1 MPRGSPRLAAALS
14 PGYTVD
20 ELPPAT
26 NCPIDCPSAAPV
38 SSAKKRRILLIED
51 TVPLAKLYIEF
62 LRADAHEVVHCTRG
76 REALD
81 VAAAS
86 PADAVILDL
95 KLPDMDGLEVLQALQ
110 ARDASVSVVI
120 VTAHGSIDLAVEAMK
135 LGAFDFIVKP
145 FNADRLNLTLRNA
158 LERRTLARMVEGY
171 RKDLDRG
178 RFHGFIGSSPEM
190 QAVYRTIE
198 SVAASRANVF
208 ITGESG
214 TGKEVA
220 AQAIHRA
227 SPRRDRAFIAL
238 NCAAIPKELLESEIF
253 GHVKGAFT
261 GAAGDRPGAALL
273 ADGGTLFL
281 DEICEM
287 PVELQ
292 SKLLRFVQTG
302 TVSPV
307 GSGREE
313 RVDVR
318 FVAATNRD
326 PLAEV
331 QAGRFREDLYYRLH
345 VIPLAL
351 PPLRDRGDDVI
362 EIARSFLV
370 DYAREEGK
378 SLAAF
383 APEVEAR
390 LRAHDWPGNV
400 RQLQNV
406 LRNVV
411 VLNDG
416 PQVTLDMLP
425 PLTGGAAGIGAD
437 AGAGAGNP
445 AGGEPA
451 EDGAVLP
458 LWQVEKEMILKAL
471 RLSGDDVPRA
481 ALMLEISPSTIYRK
495 LQQWR
500 AAEGTAHQGTANQ
513 GTAA

>member
-1 MPRGSPRLAAALS
+1 MPVGSPRLAAGTL

-20 ELPPAT
+20 DFPSAT
-26 NCPIDCPSAAPV
+26 DCPSVAPV
-38 SSAKKRRILLIED
+38 SSSKKHRILLIED

-81 VAAAS
+81 AAAAS
-86 PADAVILDL
+86 PPDAVILDL
-95 KLPDMDGLEVLQALQ
+95 KLPDMDGLEVLQALH
-110 ARDASVSVVI
+110 ARDPSVSVVI
-120 VTAHGSIDLAVEAMK
+120 ITAHGSIDLAVEAMK

-158 LERRTLARMVEGY
+158 LERRALARMVEGY

-198 SVAASRANVF
+198 SVASSRANVF

-362 EIARSFLV
+362 EIARSFLI

-378 SLAAF
+378 SLVAF

-411 VLNDG
+411 VLHDG
-416 PQVTLDMLP
+416 PQVMLEMLP
-425 PLTGGAAGIGAD
+425 TLTGAGGIGTDAA
-437 AGAGAGNP
+437 AGAGAP
-445 AGGEPA
+445 ADGGQE

-458 LWQVEKEMILKAL
+458 LWQVEKEMIQKAL

-500 AAEGTAHQGTANQ
+500 AAQGNAAQ
-513 GTAA
+513 GNAA

>member
-1 MPRGSPRLAAALS
+1 MSTS
-14 PGYTVD
+14 
-20 ELPPAT
+20 
-26 NCPIDCPSAAPV
+26 
-38 SSAKKRRILLIED
+38 KKRRILLIED

-76 REALD
+76 GEALD
-81 VAAAS
+81 AAAAS
-86 PADAVILDL
+86 PPDAVILDL
-95 KLPDMDGLEVLQALQ
+95 KLPDMDGLEVLQALH

-120 VTAHGSIDLAVEAMK
+120 ITAHGSIDLAVEAMK

-227 SPRRDRAFIAL
+227 SPRRDGAFVAL
-238 NCAAIPKELLESEIF
+238 NCAAIPKDLLESEIF

-261 GAAGDRPGAALL
+261 GASGDRPGAALL

-287 PVELQ
+287 PFDLQ

-302 TVSPV
+302 TVNPV

-331 QAGRFREDLYYRLH
+331 QAARFREDLYYRLH

-362 EIARSFLV
+362 EIARTFLF

-378 SLAAF
+378 ALAAF
-383 APEVEAR
+383 TPEVEAR

-406 LRNVV
+406 VRNVV

-425 PLTGGAAGIGAD
+425 PMSGPDAASCAASGSPSAD
-437 AGAGAGNP
+437 LPEG
-445 AGGEPA
+445 
-451 EDGAVLP
+451 DDAVQP
-458 LWQVEKEMILKAL
+458 LWQVEKEMIQKAL
-471 RLSGDDVPRA
+471 RLTGDDVPRA

-500 AAEGTAHQGTANQ
+500 IADGRSAGE
-513 GTAA
+513 TAA

>member
-1 MPRGSPRLAAALS
+1 MPVQSKPR
-14 PGYTVD
+14 V
-20 ELPPAT
+20 
-26 NCPIDCPSAAPV
+26 
-38 SSAKKRRILLIED
+38 LLIED

-62 LRADAHEVVHCTRG
+62 LRGEPLEVVHVTRG
-76 REALD
+76 GDAL
-81 VAAAS
+81 ANAEERA
-86 PADAVILDL
+86 PDAVVLDL
-95 KLPDMDGLEVLQALQ
+95 KLPDMEGLDVLRRLRERAPG
-110 ARDASVSVVI
+110 VSIVI
-120 VTAHGSIDLAVEAMK
+120 ITAHGSIDIAVEAMR

-158 LERRTLARMVEGY
+158 LERRTLTRMVEGY
-171 RKDLDRG
+171 RKDLDRD
-178 RFHGFIGSSPEM
+178 RFYGFIGGSAEM

-227 SPRRDRAFIAL
+227 SPRRSQPFIAL
-238 NCAAIPKELLESEIF
+238 NCAAIPKDLLESEIF

-261 GAAGDRPGAALL
+261 GASGDRPGAAVL
-273 ADGGTLFL
+273 ANGGTLFL

-287 PVELQ
+287 PIDLQ

-302 TVSPV
+302 TVVPV
-307 GSGREE
+307 GSGQEE

-318 FVAATNRD
+318 FVAASNRD

-351 PPLRDRGDDVI
+351 PPLRDRGEDVVQ
-362 EIARSFLV
+362 IARVFLA

-378 SLAAF
+378 AITGF

-390 LRAHDWPGNV
+390 LRAYDWPGNV

-406 LRNVV
+406 VRNVV
-411 VLNDG
+411 VLHDG
-416 PQVTLDMLP
+416 PQVTVAMLP
-425 PLTGGAAGIGAD
+425 PQLVAPLPVAAGPSAVPPAIPASL
-437 AGAGAGNP
+437 AGDDDSVP
-445 AGGEPA
+445 
-451 EDGAVLP
+451 P
-458 LWQVEKEMILKAL
+458 LWRMEKDLILRAL
-471 RLSGDDVPRA
+471 RLCGDDVPRA
-481 ALMLEISPSTIYRK
+481 ALMLEISPSTVYRK

-500 AAEGTAHQGTANQ
+500 NAGEGAS
-513 GTAA
+513 

>member
-1 MPRGSPRLAAALS
+1 MIMP
-14 PGYTVD
+14 
-20 ELPPAT
+20 
-26 NCPIDCPSAAPV
+26 APT
-38 SSAKKRRILLIED
+38 KKRRILLIED
-51 TVPLAKLYIEF
+51 MVPLAKLYIEF
-62 LRADAHEVVHCTRG
+62 LRNEPLDVVHVAKG
-76 REALD
+76 RDAL
-81 VAAAS
+81 AS
-86 PADAVILDL
+86 AESRPPDAVILDL
-95 KLPDMDGLEVLQALQ
+95 KLPDMNGLDVLRALQ
-110 ARDASVSVVI
+110 ERDPGVSVVI
-120 VTAHGSIDLAVEAMK
+120 VTAHGSIDLAVEAMR

-158 LERRTLARMVEGY
+158 LERRALTRIVEGY
-171 RKDLDRG
+171 RKELDRD
-178 RFHGFIGSSPEM
+178 RFHGFIGGSDEM

-198 SVAASRANVF
+198 SVAPSRANVF

-220 AQAIHRA
+220 AHAIHRA

-238 NCAAIPKELLESEIF
+238 NCAAIPKDLLESEIF

-261 GAAGDRPGAALL
+261 GATGDRPGAATL

-287 PVELQ
+287 PVDLQ

-302 TVSPV
+302 TVTPV
-307 GSGREE
+307 GSGQES

-318 FVAATNRD
+318 IVAATNRD

-351 PPLRDRGDDVI
+351 PPLRDRGEDVV
-362 EIARSFLV
+362 EIARALLA
-370 DYAREEGK
+370 DYVREEGK
-378 SLAAF
+378 SFTAF

-390 LRAHDWPGNV
+390 LRGYDWPGNV

-406 LRNVV
+406 LRNMV
-411 VLNDG
+411 VLHDG
-416 PQVTLDMLP
+416 PWVTADMLP
-425 PLTGGAAGIGAD
+425 ARMAAPPAAPCAPSAPAAGLA
-437 AGAGAGNP
+437 
-445 AGGEPA
+445 AGGLLPD
-451 EDGAVLP
+451 DGSVVP
-458 LWQVEKEMILKAL
+458 LWQVEKEMIRRAL
-471 RLSGDDVPRA
+471 RLTGDDVPRA

-500 AAEGTAHQGTANQ
+500 STEETAV
-513 GTAA
+513 

>member
-1 MPRGSPRLAAALS
+1 MA
-14 PGYTVD
+14 
-20 ELPPAT
+20 
-26 NCPIDCPSAAPV
+26 
-38 SSAKKRRILLIED
+38 
-51 TVPLAKLYIEF
+51 PLAKLYVEF
-62 LRADAHEVVHCTRG
+62 LRAEALEVVHCTCG
-76 REALD
+76 GEALD
-81 VAAAS
+81 AAAAS
-86 PADAVILDL
+86 PPDAVILDL
-95 KLPDMDGLEVLQALQ
+95 KLPDMDGLEVLRALH
-110 ARDASVSVVI
+110 ARDPSVSVVVI
-120 VTAHGSIDLAVEAMK
+120 TAHGSIDLAVEAMR

-178 RFHGFIGSSPEM
+178 RFHGFIGNSPEM

-227 SPRRDRAFIAL
+227 SPRRGGAFVAL
-238 NCAAIPKELLESEIF
+238 NCAAIPKDLLESEIF

-261 GAAGDRPGAALL
+261 GATGDRPGAALQ

-287 PVELQ
+287 PFDLQ

-302 TVSPV
+302 TVNPV
-307 GSGREE
+307 GSGREQ

-351 PPLRDRGDDVI
+351 PPLRERGGDVI
-362 EIARSFLV
+362 EIARSFLA

-378 SLAAF
+378 ALAAF

-406 LRNVV
+406 VRNVV

-425 PLTGGAAGIGAD
+425 QMAGLEGGAALCDAPCAACDSPAAD
-437 AGAGAGNP
+437 MQ
-445 AGGEPA
+445 E
-451 EDGAVLP
+451 EDGVVQP
-458 LWQVEKEMILKAL
+458 LWQVERDMIRKAL
-471 RLSGDDVPRA
+471 RLADGDVPRA

-500 AAEGTAHQGTANQ
+500 AVERRDAGE
-513 GTAA
+513 AAA

>member
-1 MPRGSPRLAAALS
+1 MPA
-14 PGYTVD
+14 
-20 ELPPAT
+20 
-26 NCPIDCPSAAPV
+26 
-38 SSAKKRRILLIED
+38 SSKRRILLIED
-51 TVPLAKLYIEF
+51 TIPLAKLYVEF
-62 LRADAHEVVHCTRG
+62 LRGEPLDVVHVTG
-76 REALD
+76 GGDALASAEAQ
-81 VAAAS
+81 
-86 PADAVILDL
+86 PPDAVILDL
-95 KLPDMDGLEVLQALQ
+95 KLPDMHGLDVLRILHE
-110 ARDASVSVVI
+110 RDPGVSVVI
-120 VTAHGSIDLAVEAMK
+120 ITAHGSIDLAVEAMR

-158 LERRTLARMVEGY
+158 LERQSLTRIVAGY
-171 RKDLDRG
+171 RKALDRD
-178 RFHGFIGSSPEM
+178 RFHGFIGGSPEM

-198 SVAASRANVF
+198 SVAPSRANVF

-227 SPRRDRAFIAL
+227 SPRRDRPFVAL
-238 NCAAIPKELLESEIF
+238 NCAAFPDALLESEIF

-261 GAAGDRPGAALL
+261 GATGNRPGAAVL

-281 DEICEM
+281 DEIGEM
-287 PVELQ
+287 PFDLQ

-302 TVSPV
+302 AVTPV

-331 QAGRFREDLYYRLH
+331 RAGRFREDLYYRLH

-351 PPLRDRGDDVI
+351 PPLRDRGEDVM
-362 EIARSFLV
+362 EIARTLLA

-378 SLAAF
+378 ALTSF

-406 LRNVV
+406 LRNIV
-411 VLNDG
+411 VLHDG
-416 PQVTLDMLP
+416 PRVTLDMLP
-425 PLTGGAAGIGAD
+425 PQMAAPVAMPAD
-437 AGAGAGNP
+437 AVP
-445 AGGEPA
+445 PV
-451 EDGAVLP
+451 DGRPSGDDAIPP
-458 LWQVEKEMILKAL
+458 LWRMEKDLIRRAL
-471 RLSGDDVPRA
+471 RQSGDDVPRA

-500 AAEGTAHQGTANQ
+500 AAGEVGA
-513 GTAA
+513 

>member
-1 MPRGSPRLAAALS
+1 MSEGSPRLAAGHW

-20 ELPPAT
+20 EFSSAT
-26 NCPIDCPSAAPV
+26 DCPSVAPV
-38 SSAKKRRILLIED
+38 SSAKKHRILLIED

-81 VAAAS
+81 AAAAS
-86 PADAVILDL
+86 PLDAVILDL
-95 KLPDMDGLEVLQALQ
+95 KLPDMDGLEVLQALH
-110 ARDASVSVVI
+110 ARDPSVSVVI
-120 VTAHGSIDLAVEAMK
+120 ITAHGSIDLAVEAMK

-362 EIARSFLV
+362 EIARSLLI

-378 SLAAF
+378 SLVAF

-416 PQVTLDMLP
+416 PQVVLEMLP
-425 PLTGGAAGIGAD
+425 PLTGAGGIGMD
-437 AGAGAGNP
+437 AGAGNP

-500 AAEGTAHQGTANQ
+500 AADGAATQGNATQ
-513 GTAA
+513 GNAT

>member
-1 MPRGSPRLAAALS
+1 MPASPRVH
-14 PGYTVD
+14 P
-20 ELPPAT
+20 
-26 NCPIDCPSAAPV
+26 
-38 SSAKKRRILLIED
+38 KRKILLIED
-51 TVPLAKLYIEF
+51 TLPLATLYVEY
-62 LRADAHEVVHCTRG
+62 LRAEPLAVTHVTTG
-76 REALD
+76 REAL
-81 VAAAS
+81 AAAAAN
-86 PADAVILDL
+86 PPDAVVLDL
-95 KLPDMDGLEVLQALQ
+95 KLPDMEGLEVLKALQ
-110 ARDASVSVVI
+110 ARDPGVSVVI
-120 VTAHGSIDLAVEAMK
+120 VTAHGSIDIAVEAMR

-145 FNADRLNLTLRNA
+145 FNADRLKLTLRNA
-158 LERRTLARMVEGY
+158 LERRALASIVAGY

-178 RFHGFIGSSPEM
+178 RFHGFIGGSPEM

-227 SPRRDRAFIAL
+227 SPRRDRAFVAL
-238 NCAAIPKELLESEIF
+238 NCAAIPKDLLESEIF

-261 GAAGDRPGAALL
+261 GATGDRPGAALL

-287 PVELQ
+287 PIDLQ

-302 TVSPV
+302 TVAPV
-307 GSGREE
+307 GSGREQ

-326 PLAEV
+326 PLGEV
-331 QAGRFREDLYYRLH
+331 QCGRFREDLYYRLH

-351 PPLRDRGDDVI
+351 PPLRERGEDVV
-362 EIARSFLV
+362 EIARALLT

-378 SLAAF
+378 ALAGF

-406 LRNVV
+406 LRNVA
-411 VLNDG
+411 VLHDG
-416 PQVTLDMLP
+416 PLVTPDMLP
-425 PLTGGAAGIGAD
+425 PLMMPQGAAASARAANGSQPDGGGPAD
-437 AGAGAGNP
+437 G
-445 AGGEPA
+445 
-451 EDGAVLP
+451 DAVLP
-458 LWQVEKEMILKAL
+458 LWRVEKEMIQRAL
-471 RLSGDDVPRA
+471 RLTGDDVPRA
-481 ALMLEISPSTIYRK
+481 ALLLEISPSTIYRK

-500 AAEGTAHQGTANQ
+500 LSDERAA
-513 GTAA
+513 

>member
-1 MPRGSPRLAAALS
+1 M
-14 PGYTVD
+14 
-20 ELPPAT
+20 
-26 NCPIDCPSAAPV
+26 
-38 SSAKKRRILLIED
+38 SSSSSSKKRRILLIED

-76 REALD
+76 GEALD
-81 VAAAS
+81 AAAMA
-86 PADAVILDL
+86 PPDAVILDL
-95 KLPDMDGLEVLQALQ
+95 KLPDMDGLEVLQALH

-120 VTAHGSIDLAVEAMK
+120 ITAHGSIDLAVEAMK

-178 RFHGFIGSSPEM
+178 RFHGFIGGSPEM

-227 SPRRDRAFIAL
+227 SPRRDGAFVAL
-238 NCAAIPKELLESEIF
+238 NCAAIPKDLLESEIF

-261 GAAGDRPGAALL
+261 GASGDRPGAALL

-287 PVELQ
+287 PFDLQ

-302 TVSPV
+302 TVNPV

-362 EIARSFLV
+362 EVARSFLF

-378 SLAAF
+378 ALAAF
-383 APEVEAR
+383 TPEVEAR

-406 LRNVV
+406 IRNVV

-425 PLTGGAAGIGAD
+425 PMNGPDAASCAACGSPAATLPEGND
-437 AGAGAGNP
+437 A
-445 AGGEPA
+445 
-451 EDGAVLP
+451 VQP
-458 LWQVEKEMILKAL
+458 LWQVEKEMIQKAL
-471 RLSGDDVPRA
+471 RLTGDDVPRA

-500 AAEGTAHQGTANQ
+500 IADGRE
-513 GTAA
+513 TAA

>member
-1 MPRGSPRLAAALS
+1 M
-14 PGYTVD
+14 
-20 ELPPAT
+20 
-26 NCPIDCPSAAPV
+26 
-38 SSAKKRRILLIED
+38 SSTSFSKKRRILLIED

-62 LRADAHEVVHCTRG
+62 LRVDAHEVVHCTRG
-76 REALD
+76 GEALEA
-81 VAAAS
+81 AAAS
-86 PADAVILDL
+86 PPDAVILDL
-95 KLPDMDGLEVLQALQ
+95 KLPDMDGLEVLQALH

-227 SPRRDRAFIAL
+227 SPRRDGAFVAL
-238 NCAAIPKELLESEIF
+238 NCAAIPKDLLESEIF

-287 PVELQ
+287 PFDLQ

-302 TVSPV
+302 TVNPV

-331 QAGRFREDLYYRLH
+331 QAARFREDLYYRLH

-362 EIARSFLV
+362 EIARSFLF

-378 SLAAF
+378 VLAAF
-383 APEVEAR
+383 TPEVEAR
-390 LRAHDWPGNV
+390 LRAYDWPGNV

-406 LRNVV
+406 IRNVV

-416 PQVTLDMLP
+416 AQVTLDMLP
-425 PLTGGAAGIGAD
+425 PMGGPDASAASCAACGLPSAD
-437 AGAGAGNP
+437 LPEG
-445 AGGEPA
+445 
-451 EDGAVLP
+451 DDAVQP
-458 LWQVEKEMILKAL
+458 LWQVEKEMIRKAL
-471 RLSGDDVPRA
+471 RLTGDDVPRA

-500 AAEGTAHQGTANQ
+500 IADGRGARE
-513 GTAA
+513 TAA

>member
-1 MPRGSPRLAAALS
+1 MSTS
-14 PGYTVD
+14 
-20 ELPPAT
+20 
-26 NCPIDCPSAAPV
+26 
-38 SSAKKRRILLIED
+38 KKRRILLIED

-76 REALD
+76 GEALD
-81 VAAAS
+81 AAAAS
-86 PADAVILDL
+86 PPDAVILDL
-95 KLPDMDGLEVLQALQ
+95 KLPDMDGLEVLQALH

-120 VTAHGSIDLAVEAMK
+120 ITAHGSIDLAVEAMR

-227 SPRRDRAFIAL
+227 SPRRDGAFVAL
-238 NCAAIPKELLESEIF
+238 NCAAIPKDLLESEIF

-261 GAAGDRPGAALL
+261 GASGDRPGAALL

-287 PVELQ
+287 PFDLQ

-302 TVSPV
+302 TVNPV

-331 QAGRFREDLYYRLH
+331 QAARFREDLYYRLH

-362 EIARSFLV
+362 EIARSFLF
-370 DYAREEGK
+370 DYVREEGK
-378 SLAAF
+378 ALAAF
-383 APEVEAR
+383 TPEVEAR

-406 LRNVV
+406 IRNVV

-425 PLTGGAAGIGAD
+425 PMAGPDGSAASCAACGSPSAD
-437 AGAGAGNP
+437 LPEG
-445 AGGEPA
+445 
-451 EDGAVLP
+451 DDAVQP
-458 LWQVEKEMILKAL
+458 LWQVEKEMIRKAL
-471 RLSGDDVPRA
+471 RLTGDDVPRA

-500 AAEGTAHQGTANQ
+500 IADGRSAGE
-513 GTAA
+513 TAA

>member
-1 MPRGSPRLAAALS
+1 MPASPRVS
-14 PGYTVD
+14 P
-20 ELPPAT
+20 
-26 NCPIDCPSAAPV
+26 
-38 SSAKKRRILLIED
+38 KRRILLIED
-51 TVPLAKLYIEF
+51 TLPLATLYVEY
-62 LRADAHEVVHCTRG
+62 LRAEPLAVTHVTTGRDA
-76 REALD
+76 L
-81 VAAAS
+81 AAAEAD
-86 PADAVILDL
+86 PPDAVVLDL
-95 KLPDMDGLEVLQALQ
+95 KLPDMEGLEVLKALQ
-110 ARDASVSVVI
+110 ARDPGVSVVI
-120 VTAHGSIDLAVEAMK
+120 VTAHGSIDIAVEAMR

-145 FNADRLNLTLRNA
+145 FNADRLKLTLRNA
-158 LERRTLARMVEGY
+158 LERRALASIVAGY

-178 RFHGFIGSSPEM
+178 RFHGFIGGSPEM

-227 SPRRDRAFIAL
+227 SPRRDRAFVAL
-238 NCAAIPKELLESEIF
+238 NCAAIPKDLLESEIF

-261 GAAGDRPGAALL
+261 GATGDRPGAALL

-287 PVELQ
+287 PIDLQ

-302 TVSPV
+302 TVAPV
-307 GSGREE
+307 GSGREQ

-326 PLAEV
+326 PLGEV
-331 QAGRFREDLYYRLH
+331 QCGRFREDLYYRLH

-351 PPLRDRGDDVI
+351 PPLRERGEDVV
-362 EIARSFLV
+362 EIARALLT

-378 SLAAF
+378 ALAGF

-406 LRNVV
+406 LRNVA
-411 VLNDG
+411 VLHDG
-416 PQVTLDMLP
+416 PRVTLDMLP
-425 PLTGGAAGIGAD
+425 PQMMPQGAAPSARAANGSQPDGGGLAD
-437 AGAGAGNP
+437 G
-445 AGGEPA
+445 
-451 EDGAVLP
+451 DAVLP
-458 LWQVEKEMILKAL
+458 LWRVEKEMIQRAL
-471 RLSGDDVPRA
+471 RLTGDDVPRA
-481 ALMLEISPSTIYRK
+481 ALLLEISPSTIYRK

-500 AAEGTAHQGTANQ
+500 LSEERAA
-513 GTAA
+513 

>member
-1 MPRGSPRLAAALS
+1 MSPS
-14 PGYTVD
+14 
-20 ELPPAT
+20 
-26 NCPIDCPSAAPV
+26 
-38 SSAKKRRILLIED
+38 KKRRVLLIED
-51 TVPLAKLYIEF
+51 TVPLARLYIEF
-62 LRADAHEVVHCTRG
+62 LRAEAHDIVHCTRG
-76 REALD
+76 GEALD
-81 VAAAS
+81 AAAAA
-86 PADAVILDL
+86 PPDAVILDL
-95 KLPDMDGLEVLQALQ
+95 KLPDMDGLEVLQALH
-110 ARDASVSVVI
+110 ARDPGISVVV
-120 VTAHGSIDLAVEAMK
+120 VTAHGSIDLAVEAMR

-158 LERRTLARMVEGY
+158 LERRILARIVEGY

-198 SVAASRANVF
+198 SVAVSRANVF

-227 SPRRDRAFIAL
+227 SPRRGAAFVAL
-238 NCAAIPKELLESEIF
+238 NCAAIPKDLLESEIF

-287 PVELQ
+287 PIDLQ

-302 TVSPV
+302 TVNPV
-307 GSGREE
+307 GSGREQ

-351 PPLRDRGDDVI
+351 PPLRERGDDVV

-370 DYAREEGK
+370 EYAREEGK
-378 SLAAF
+378 ALSSF

-400 RQLQNV
+400 RQLQNIV
-406 LRNVV
+406 RNVV
-411 VLNDG
+411 VLHDG
-416 PQVTLDMLP
+416 QQVLPDMLP
-425 PLTGGAAGIGAD
+425 PMAGPD
-437 AGAGAGNP
+437 AGAGHGLRAACGMP
-445 AGGEPA
+445 RSAAA
-451 EDGAVLP
+451 EEDDAVQP
-458 LWQVEKEMILKAL
+458 LWRVEKELIQKAL
-471 RLSGDDVPRA
+471 RLTGDDVPRA
-481 ALMLEISPSTIYRK
+481 ALLLEISPSTIYRK

-500 AAEGTAHQGTANQ
+500 VAENAAGE
-513 GTAA
+513 TAA

>member
-1 MPRGSPRLAAALS
+1 M
-14 PGYTVD
+14 
-20 ELPPAT
+20 
-26 NCPIDCPSAAPV
+26 SAV
-38 SSAKKRRILLIED
+38 KKRRILLIED

-76 REALD
+76 GEALD
-81 VAAAS
+81 AAAAA
-86 PADAVILDL
+86 PPDAVILDL
-95 KLPDMDGLEVLQALQ
+95 KLPDMDGLEVLRALHH
-110 ARDASVSVVI
+110 RDPGISVVI
-120 VTAHGSIDLAVEAMK
+120 ITAHGSIDLAVEAMK

-227 SPRRDRAFIAL
+227 SPRRDGAFVAL
-238 NCAAIPKELLESEIF
+238 NCAAIPKNLLESEIF

-261 GAAGDRPGAALL
+261 GAAADRPGAALL

-287 PVELQ
+287 PVDLQ
-292 SKLLRFVQTG
+292 AKLLRFVQTG
-302 TVSPV
+302 AVTPV

-362 EIARSFLV
+362 DIARAFLV

-378 SLAAF
+378 SLSVFAA
-383 APEVEAR
+383 EVEAR

-406 LRNVV
+406 IRNVV
-411 VLNDG
+411 VLHDG
-416 PQVTLDMLP
+416 SQVTLDMLP
-425 PLTGGAAGIGAD
+425 PMAACAD
-437 AGAGAGNP
+437 APAVAGTGP
-445 AGGEPA
+445 GPGGPEA
-451 EDGAVLP
+451 DGTVLP
-458 LWQVEKEMILKAL
+458 LWRVEKDMIRKAL
-471 RLSGDDVPRA
+471 RLAGDDVPRA

-500 AAEGTAHQGTANQ
+500 AAEERGAEGSGMEGRPA
-513 GTAA
+513 GETAA

>member
-1 MPRGSPRLAAALS
+1 MSPS
-14 PGYTVD
+14 
-20 ELPPAT
+20 
-26 NCPIDCPSAAPV
+26 
-38 SSAKKRRILLIED
+38 KKRRILLIED

-62 LRADAHEVVHCTRG
+62 LRAESREVMHCTRG
-76 REALD
+76 QEALD
-81 VAAAS
+81 AAAAA
-86 PADAVILDL
+86 PPDAVILDL
-95 KLPDMDGLEVLQALQ
+95 KLPDMDGLEVLRALQ

-120 VTAHGSIDLAVEAMK
+120 ITAHGSIDLAVEAMK

-158 LERRTLARMVEGY
+158 LERRALTRIVEDY

-178 RFHGFIGSSPEM
+178 RFHGFIGGSPEM

-227 SPRRDRAFIAL
+227 SPRRDRPFVAL
-238 NCAAIPKELLESEIF
+238 NCAAIPKNLLESEIF

-287 PVELQ
+287 PVDLQ

-302 TVSPV
+302 AVTPV
-307 GSGREE
+307 GSGQEA

-378 SLAAF
+378 SLASF

-406 LRNVV
+406 VRNVV
-411 VLNDG
+411 VLHDG

-425 PLTGGAAGIGAD
+425 ALVAGAD
-437 AGAGAGNP
+437 GP
-445 AGGEPA
+445 AGGGPGGGGPVGDPVADDE
-451 EDGAVLP
+451 AVQP
-458 LWQVEKEMILKAL
+458 LWRVEKDMIQRAL
-471 RLSGDDVPRA
+471 RLTGDDVPRA

-500 AAEGTAHQGTANQ
+500 VSGESAA
-513 GTAA
+513 

>member
-1 MPRGSPRLAAALS
+1 M
-14 PGYTVD
+14 
-20 ELPPAT
+20 
-26 NCPIDCPSAAPV
+26 
-38 SSAKKRRILLIED
+38 SSSKKRRILLIED
-51 TVPLAKLYIEF
+51 TLPLARLYTEF
-62 LRADAHEVVHCTRG
+62 LRAAAYDVVHCPCG
-76 REALD
+76 GEALD
-81 VAAAS
+81 AAS
-86 PADAVILDL
+86 ASPPDAVILDL

-110 ARDASVSVVI
+110 ARDPSVSVVI
-120 VTAHGSIDLAVEAMK
+120 VTAHGSIDLAVEAMR

-178 RFHGFIGSSPEM
+178 RFHGFIGGSPEM

-227 SPRRDRAFIAL
+227 SPRRDGAFVAL
-238 NCAAIPKELLESEIF
+238 NCAAIPKDLLESEIF

-261 GAAGDRPGAALL
+261 GAAGDRAGAALL

-287 PVELQ
+287 PFDLQ

-302 TVSPV
+302 TVNRV

-362 EIARSFLV
+362 EIARSFLT
-370 DYAREEGK
+370 DYAHEEGRAL
-378 SLAAF
+378 SAF

-406 LRNVV
+406 VRNVV

-416 PQVTLDMLP
+416 PRVTLDMLP
-425 PLTGGAAGIGAD
+425 PLGGPD
-437 AGAGAGNP
+437 AGASPRAACGSPMADVSEGN
-445 AGGEPA
+445 
-451 EDGAVLP
+451 GAVQP
-458 LWQVEKEMILKAL
+458 LWQVEKDMILKAL
-471 RLSGDDVPRA
+471 RLTGDDVPRA

-500 AAEGTAHQGTANQ
+500 GVGSRTAGE
-513 GTAA
+513 TAA

>member
-1 MPRGSPRLAAALS
+1 M
-14 PGYTVD
+14 
-20 ELPPAT
+20 
-26 NCPIDCPSAAPV
+26 
-38 SSAKKRRILLIED
+38 SSAKTRRVLLIED
-51 TVPLAKLYIEF
+51 MAPLAKLYVEF
-62 LRADAHEVVHCTRG
+62 LRAEALEVVQCTRG
-76 REALD
+76 GEALD
-81 VAAAS
+81 AAAAS
-86 PADAVILDL
+86 SPDAVILDL
-95 KLPDMDGLEVLQALQ
+95 KLPDMDGLEVLRALH
-110 ARDASVSVVI
+110 ARDPAVSVVI
-120 VTAHGSIDLAVEAMK
+120 ITAHGSIDLAVEAMR

-178 RFHGFIGSSPEM
+178 RFHGFIGSSPDM

-227 SPRRDRAFIAL
+227 SPRRDGAFIAL
-238 NCAAIPKELLESEIF
+238 NCAAIPKDLLESEIF
-253 GHVKGAFT
+253 GHVRGAFT
-261 GAAGDRPGAALL
+261 GATGDRPGAALQ

-287 PVELQ
+287 PFDLQ

-302 TVSPV
+302 TVNPV

-351 PPLRDRGDDVI
+351 PPLRDRGGDVI

-378 SLAAF
+378 ALTAF
-383 APEVEAR
+383 SPEVEAR

-406 LRNVV
+406 VRHVV

-425 PLTGGAAGIGAD
+425 PMGGPETGAI
-437 AGAGAGNP
+437 P
-445 AGGEPA
+445 RAGGVLPVADTLE
-451 EDGAVLP
+451 EDGAVRP
-458 LWQVEKEMILKAL
+458 LWQVERDMIRKAL

-500 AAEGTAHQGTANQ
+500 AAERGGAGEE
-513 GTAA
+513 AA